1 MKPSYAAQNF
11 YPFLAACS
19 KKFPCFVLFKQ
30 VDVAVLEVG
39 LGGKYDATNVVCS
52 MLTIIFYS
60 NNNTW

>member
-1 MKPSYAAQNF
+1 MKLSDAAQIF

-39 LGGKYDATNVVCS
+39 LGGKYDATNVVCI
-52 MLTIIFYS
+52 MYAYYYFLLK
-60 NNNTW
+60 